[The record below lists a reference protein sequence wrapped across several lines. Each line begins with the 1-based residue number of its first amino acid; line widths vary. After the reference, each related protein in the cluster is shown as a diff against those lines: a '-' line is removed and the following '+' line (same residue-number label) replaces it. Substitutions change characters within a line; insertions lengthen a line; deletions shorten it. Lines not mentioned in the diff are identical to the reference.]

1 MSRLYIGGNGGDI
14 WNKLHR
20 KREKKKGLNVR
31 NFYIIRHRLTCFTKE
46 KENKLDLRMHS
57 FTRHS
62 YLFLSRLFVIIYLVD
77 NKNVKCT
84 HVY

>member
-1 MSRLYIGGNGGDI
+1 MGGIFGTSCI
-14 WNKLHR
+14 
-20 KREKKKGLNVR
+20 EKERKKGLKDNVR
-31 NFYIIRHRLTCFTKE
+31 NFCIIRHRLTCFTKE